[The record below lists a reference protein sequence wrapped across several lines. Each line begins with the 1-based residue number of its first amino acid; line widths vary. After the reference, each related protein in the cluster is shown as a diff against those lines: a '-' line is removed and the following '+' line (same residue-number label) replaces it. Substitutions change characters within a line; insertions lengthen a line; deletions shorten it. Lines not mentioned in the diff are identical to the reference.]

1 MCPVYSRLCE
11 AGLDPGSCR
20 VRYRQSLR
28 ALGLPT
34 GETQTGT
41 IHYPHKG
48 SDRYREQAEGD
59 RREKVTDG
67 EKERERKVIRQRQG
81 VHNNKG

>member
-1 MCPVYSRLCE
+1 MYSRLCE

-20 VRYRQSLR
+20 VRYRQFLR

-41 IHYPHKG
+41 IHYPRKG
-48 SDRYREQAEGD
+48 SGRYGEQRQRDRMEKVRDREGEKGGQGD
-59 RREKVTDG
+59 RGSIITKGKV
-67 EKERERKVIRQRQG
+67 K
-81 VHNNKG
+81 